1 MCKRSAS
8 VFLATV
14 VALTGIGTAEAD
26 DDPKAG
32 AKNYRAC
39 ASCHSL
45 EPGVHLTGP
54 SLAALW
60 GKKAGTVND
69 FARYS
74 KQLKAADLVWDENS
88 LNAWLADPGKLVP
101 GNYMVIRGIMDNKT
115 RGDLIAFLKKAL
127 APGGAKSVVERGLID
142 ADMAMGQRPEPVR
155 DVGPDQQVTAIR
167 HCQGT
172 YFVTTADGTERP
184 YWEMNLRLKTD
195 TASTGPRPGHPVI
208 VGAGMMGDRASIIFA
223 DPSEI
228 GATVKSQC

>member
-14 VALTGIGTAEAD
+14 VALKGIGTADAD

-39 ASCHSL
+39 AACHSL

-60 GKKAGTVND
+60 GKKAGTVDD
-69 FARYS
+69 FVRYS
-74 KQLKAADLVWDENS
+74 KQLKAADLIWDENS
-88 LNAWLADPGKLVP
+88 LNAWLANPASLVP
-101 GNYMVIRGIMDNKT
+101 GNYMVFRGITDNKA
-115 RGDLIAFLKKAL
+115 RGDLVAFLKLAL
-127 APGGAKSVVERGLID
+127 APSGAKSVVDRGLIT
-142 ADMAMGQRPEPVR
+142 AGTAMGERPESLR
-155 DVGPDQQVTAIR
+155 DVGLDQQVTAIR
-167 HCQGT
+167 HCHGT
-172 YFVTTADGTERP
+172 YVVTTADGTEQP

>member
-1 MCKRSAS
+1 MPKWGKSAF
-8 VFLATV
+8 VAAALAMTG
-14 VALTGIGTAEAD
+14 VAGAGAN

-39 ASCHSL
+39 AACHSL

-54 SLAALW
+54 SLAGLW

-74 KQLKAADLVWDENS
+74 KQLKAADLAWDEDS

-101 GNYMVIRGIMDNKT
+101 GNYMVIRGIVDDNA
-115 RGDLIAFLKKAL
+115 RGDLIAFLKEAL
-127 APGGAKSVVERGLID
+127 APGGEKSVVEKGLID

-195 TASTGPRPGHPVI
+195 TASTGPKSGHPVI
-208 VGAGMMGDRASIIFA
+208 VGAGMMGDRVSIIFA